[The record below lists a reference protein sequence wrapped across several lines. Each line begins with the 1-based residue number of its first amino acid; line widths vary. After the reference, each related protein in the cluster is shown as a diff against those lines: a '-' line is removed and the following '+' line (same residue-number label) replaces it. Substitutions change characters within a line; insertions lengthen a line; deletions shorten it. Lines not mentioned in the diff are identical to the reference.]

1 MNREFKTFLAALVL
15 SAILGA
21 CGAPAG
27 NGPETSGTPRPN
39 GSPEPVKT
47 MDPRYFPT
55 LPDEFRRIHE
65 NGYLTVGM
73 YAEDRFPFFFVDER
87 GELVGSDVEMARD
100 IARQLGVAEV
110 RFDRSAR
117 SFEELIDLVAAG
129 RYDMAVSKISITLN
143 RAQRVLFS
151 EPYLSLRQALLVN
164 RMRLAA
170 LKTRQMTD
178 PIELLR
184 TNPVEIGAMA
194 GTSYM
199 EFAREIFHASE
210 VVPYDSRERMLEDVR
225 RGDIAA
231 AFYDEFE
238 FQRHINEF
246 PDVLLDL
253 QFVVLEGRKDNLA
266 VAIPPSHFHMQAW
279 LKEYL
284 AYLPPLDI
292 GQLLDRYGNSPGEP
306 GRGTE

>member
-1 MNREFKTFLAALVL
+1 HAVGRTAAAPSDRPGPGPQAENPVLRRSHERPGQPDAEDGQRQHRTAESDAGGHRPPAEHDHECRPHLRAGKRPGRGRRDVPGTDGPRRDVLRTGQTANGLTEGERMNREFKTFLAALVL

-129 RYDMAVSKISITLN
+129 RYDMA
-143 RAQRVLFS
+143 
-151 EPYLSLRQALLVN
+151 
-164 RMRLAA
+164 
-170 LKTRQMTD
+170 
-178 PIELLR
+178 
-184 TNPVEIGAMA
+184 
-194 GTSYM
+194 
-199 EFAREIFHASE
+199 
-210 VVPYDSRERMLEDVR
+210 
-225 RGDIAA
+225 
-231 AFYDEFE
+231 
-238 FQRHINEF
+238 
-246 PDVLLDL
+246 
-253 QFVVLEGRKDNLA
+253 
-266 VAIPPSHFHMQAW
+266 
-279 LKEYL
+279 
-284 AYLPPLDI
+284 
-292 GQLLDRYGNSPGEP
+292 
-306 GRGTE
+306 